1 MALDASIA
9 PARRVPRV
17 DVERIVLSGFAAA
30 LVAGMLAFAT
40 LRLGSPAD
48 GTEVQ
53 LAGLAFQPDGVGV
66 AAAPGGSAAAA
77 AIRPGDGV
85 VAVFGRPTEAWTA
98 SLLDPGV
105 ARPAIAPGDRLDY
118 SIARDGRVVDVTT
131 AAVPFDA
138 AAALADDWGVL
149 MLSLAMFVVG
159 VALYARRPGEAAIQ
173 ALLVVGTAM
182 FASTAVWALGLQVT
196 DLAIGSTFWLYA
208 LGAGVAYALFWSGVL
223 HFALVFPR
231 PHRFVTSQR
240 RLVAI
245 AYAVPLFLQLA
256 AIVAAGAT
264 RGALPALAAWIDGQ
278 VILQVVVSVT
288 ALVLL
293 GYSFWRLPDPTSR
306 SQLRWITAAVGLAAV
321 SALLLWFGPE
331 AVGGEPLVPRSAV
344 ALLGL
349 PFPAALAVAVDRH
362 HLFELDR
369 LVNRSLVYGGLTG
382 GIVLTYAATVA
393 LIGGMI
399 PGNAPFA
406 IALLGTGA
414 VAVVSLPLR
423 ARLQR
428 AVDRLMYGDRDRP
441 DEALRRLGRRLEGS
455 LDPQTVPQTLVDA
468 VADALRSPY
477 VAIEFERDGL
487 SRVQAAHGQVPIDV
501 AGPRELVRV
510 PIVYRGLEVGRLATA
525 ARAPSEAFSAA
536 DERLLADLARQAAP
550 AVEAV
555 RLTADLRRSREA
567 LVATREEERRR
578 LRRDLHDEL
587 GPTLAGSAMKLGAA
601 RSLIPSDPTRATAM
615 LEDLESNVRSMID
628 EVRRIARDLR
638 PPALDELGLVGVL
651 RQHVAAFD
659 GGTPEHRLRIALDA
673 PDDLPALPA
682 AVEVA
687 GLRIALEG
695 LTNAARHGTADHV
708 TIRLAI
714 EGEWFVVAV
723 IDDGVGIPDGVSP
736 GVGLASMRERADE
749 LGGSLEIESAADVGA
764 SVVARLPLAPNGP
777 S

>member
-17 DVERIVLSGFAAA
+17 DVERLVLSGVAFA
-30 LVAGMLAFAT
+30 LVAGMLGFVA
-40 LRLGSPAD
+40 LRLGMPAD
-48 GTEVQ
+48 GTDVR
-53 LAGLAFQPDGVGV
+53 LAAPAFGPDGVSVGV
-66 AAAPGGSAAAA
+66 APGGSAAAA

-85 VAVFGRPTEAWTA
+85 VAVFGRPIEAWA
-98 SLLDPGV
+98 AALLDP
-105 ARPAIAPGDRLDY
+105 AAPRPAFGPGDRLAY

-131 AAVPFDA
+131 AAVSFDA
-138 AAALADDWGVL
+138 PAALAEDWGVVV
-149 MLSLAMFVVG
+149 LSLAMFVVG
-159 VALYARRPGEAAIQ
+159 VALYVRRPGEAAIQ
-173 ALLVVGTAM
+173 ALLVLGTAM
-182 FASTAVWALGLQVT
+182 FTSTTVWALGLQVT
-196 DLAIGSTFWLYA
+196 DLAIGTTFWLYA

-231 PHRFVTSQR
+231 PHRFATSQR
-240 RLVAI
+240 RLFLI

-256 AIVAAGAT
+256 AIVAAAAT
-264 RGALPALAAWIDGQ
+264 RGALPAMAAWIDGQ
-278 VILQVVVSVT
+278 VILQVVVSAT
-288 ALVLL
+288 ALTLL
-293 GYSFWRLPDPTSR
+293 GYSFWRLPDPASR
-306 SQLRWITAAVGLAAV
+306 SQLRWITAAAGLAAV
-321 SALLLWFGPE
+321 SAILLWFGPE
-331 AVGGEPLVPRSAV
+331 AIGRAPLLPRSAV

-349 PFPAALAVAVDRH
+349 PFPVALAVAVDRH

-369 LVNRSLVYGGLTG
+369 LVNRSLVYGGLTA

-428 AVDRLMYGDRDRP
+428 AVDRFMYGDRDRP

-487 SRVQAAHGQVPIDV
+487 SRAQAAYGQVPIDLG
-501 AGPRELVRV
+501 GPRELVRV
-510 PIVYRGLEVGRLATA
+510 PIVYRGLEVGRLVTA
-525 ARAPSEAFSAA
+525 ERAPNEAFSAA
-536 DERLLADLARQAAP
+536 DERLLADLVRQAAP

-601 RSLIPSDPTRATAM
+601 RSLIPSDPTRAAA
-615 LEDLESNVRSMID
+615 LLGDLESSVRSMID

-659 GGTPEHRLRIALDA
+659 GGSPKHRLRIALDA

-695 LTNAARHGTADHV
+695 LTNAARHAAADHV
-708 TIRLAI
+708 TVRLAI
-714 EGEWFVVAV
+714 DGEWLVVSV
-723 IDDGVGIPDGVSP
+723 IDDGAGIRDGASP
-736 GVGLASMRERADE
+736 GVGLVSMRERADE
-749 LGGSLEIESAADVGA
+749 LGGSLEVESAAGA
-764 SVVARLPLAPNGP
+764 GTSVVARLPLASTGP
-777 S
+777 A